1 MYKAKQIDG
10 EWVVVD
16 DNDEIV
22 NSEVDGRIS
31 AITTA
36 SRMNREESEE
46 DSGIHVHRGN
56 SYGNTNDDDDDLNE
70 DNNYYEQQ
78 FSRLKSGPNMEEYAI
93 QIRDNE
99 GNKTNWMTIYKP
111 ALNKIKNVVAS
122 LDNPDTQRM
131 NDNGNSQEIRE
142 AFGKEGRISP
152 FDAHQIVSNFDN
164 KDFFELDFDQKDQLI
179 ALMKKYKYRQSKLSG
194 SSGRSELR
202 SFYYYLEKLAA
213 KWKKSPNNK
222 NNVSENSENKID
234 IKAEEIPKALMN
246 GQKRLMTANGS
257 KTEDGIRDLITT
269 YDPAN
274 AASVIMNGKTGRI
287 DTLWGDK
294 TEIGLTAV
302 IKRYQDYLKSK
313 DKDTVNE
320 EEIDEA
326 IKLYTPD
333 TNVEELDTNELK
345 NYISF
350 IQQKMK
356 EIKDEEEKEKFNA
369 ALSRAEEELDNREN
383 DVNESL
389 NESLITTIYKT
400 IKN

>member
-36 SRMNREESEE
+36 SRMNREEN
-46 DSGIHVHRGN
+46 DSGSSNVKIHRGN
-56 SYGNTNDDDDDLNE
+56 SYGNTNDDEDLNE
-70 DNNYYEQQ
+70 DNNYYNQEFGQ
-78 FSRLKSGPNMEEYAI
+78 LKQELDSYGYTL
-93 QIRDNE
+93 QVRDSE
-99 GNKTNWMTIYKP
+99 GNKTKWLTLHKP
-111 ALNKIKNVVAS
+111 LSTIKNLFVSEKIDEAFNLEQDIS
-122 LDNPDTQRM
+122 DKILDNMESLSDSINNIKKLVR
-131 NDNGNSQEIRE
+131 EIRTASVKDQGTNSFSFKMSRESHDRMASFIEKRILGQLENLPDMIKAVENMVLMKDESAKPEITE

-164 KDFFELDFDQKDQLI
+164 KDFFELDFDQKDQLSN
-179 ALMKKYKYRQSKLSG
+179 LMKKYKYRQSKLSG

-213 KWKKSPNNK
+213 KWEKSPNNK
-222 NNVSENSENKID
+222 NNVSKNS
-234 IKAEEIPKALMN
+234 
-246 GQKRLMTANGS
+246 
-257 KTEDGIRDLITT
+257 
-269 YDPAN
+269 
-274 AASVIMNGKTGRI
+274 
-287 DTLWGDK
+287 
-294 TEIGLTAV
+294 
-302 IKRYQDYLKSK
+302 
-313 DKDTVNE
+313 

-356 EIKDEEEKEKFNA
+356 EIKDEKEKEKFNA
-369 ALSRAEEELDNREN
+369 ALSRAEEELDEREDN
-383 DVNESL
+383 ENIDESL
-389 NESLITTIYKT
+389 NESLISTIYKT
-400 IKN
+400 IIK

>member
-16 DNDEIV
+16 DSDEIV

-31 AITTA
+31 AVA
-36 SRMNREESEE
+36 AAARMNREEN
-46 DSGIHVHRGN
+46 DSDSTNVKIHRGN
-56 SYGNTNDDDDDLNE
+56 SYGNTNDDEDLNE
-70 DNNYYEQQ
+70 DSGNSNEYEAVLAKDGNPRLHQTKTRIVKFTAVDFDAAKEELRDNLMQDGEYVKSLRQTSGKNMNEDSNYYVSQ
-78 FSRLKSGPNMEEYAI
+78 FDRLKSGPNMEEYAI

-111 ALNKIKNVVAS
+111 ALNKIKAVMTNLS
-122 LDNPDTQRM
+122 DPEDQRM
-131 NDNGNSQEIRE
+131 NDNGNPQEVKE

-164 KDFFELDFDQKDQLI
+164 KDFFELDFDQKDQLSN
-179 ALMKKYKYRQSKLSG
+179 LMKKYKYRQSKLSG
-194 SSGRSELR
+194 ASGRSELR

-213 KWKKSPNNK
+213 KWNKSPNNK
-222 NNVSENSENKID
+222 NNVTENS
-234 IKAEEIPKALMN
+234 
-246 GQKRLMTANGS
+246 
-257 KTEDGIRDLITT
+257 
-269 YDPAN
+269 
-274 AASVIMNGKTGRI
+274 
-287 DTLWGDK
+287 
-294 TEIGLTAV
+294 
-302 IKRYQDYLKSK
+302 
-313 DKDTVNE
+313 

-369 ALSRAEEELDNREN
+369 ALSRAEEELDEREDN
-383 DVNESL
+383 ENVDESL
-389 NESLITTIYKT
+389 NESLISTIYKT